1 MSVKLNQEAGDY
13 AFIKT
18 VQSFSDHLIVRLQ
31 NQPTDEDTMQFILTE
46 LQLVTHTYQKKKGV
60 NVS

>member
-18 VQSFSDHLIVRLQ
+18 VRSFSDHLIVRLQ
-31 NQPTDEDTMQFILTE
+31 NQPTDEDMMQFILTE

>member
-13 AFIKT
+13 AFITT
-18 VQSFSDHLIVRLQ
+18 VRSFSDHLIVRLQ
-31 NQPTDEDTMQFILTE
+31 NQPTDEDMMQFILTE
-46 LQLVTHTYQKKKGV
+46 LQLVTYQKKKGV